1 MALTVAELCVE
12 RGLNAQQLAERCG
25 FDATRANA
33 IVLGRWTPKPAER
46 SAIAELFDVSVD
58 DIRWG
63 HSTPIQ
69 HLWGHG
75 PT

>member
-1 MALTVAELCVE
+1 MALTVAELCLD
-12 RGLNAQQLAERCG
+12 RGIDAEQLAEQCD
-25 FDATRANA
+25 FDVTRANA
-33 IVLGRWTPKPAER
+33 IVLGRWTPKPEER
-46 SAIAELFDVSVD
+46 RKIAELFEVSVD
-58 DIRWG
+58 EIRWG

>member
-1 MALTVAELCVE
+1 MALTVAELCAE
-12 RGLNAQQLAERCG
+12 RGLNAEQLAERCG
-25 FDATRANA
+25 FEQTRANA
-33 IVLGRWTPKPAER
+33 IVLGRWTPKPEER
-46 SAIAELFDVSVD
+46 RAIAELFEVSTD

-63 HSTPIQ
+63 HATPIQ

>member
-1 MALTVAELCVE
+1 MAVTVAELCIE
-12 RGLNAQQLAERCG
+12 RGYNAERLAEACD
-25 FDATRANA
+25 FDLPRATA
-33 IVLGRWTPKPAER
+33 IIMGRWTPKPEER
-46 SAIAELFDVSVD
+46 QKIAALFELPVD

-63 HSTPIQ
+63 HATPIQ